1 MHLLGYL
8 GYEFYGKTNIRAEH
22 IEAQENSLVS
32 GFFLSGYIGKKYC
45 GRCGKLLQNR
55 EQSTNRESAYALDS
69 LSNIYF
75 SLSGQY
81 PSQDNQKIEFS
92 DIVGTDNNTSSYYG
106 IESKDDNKYCCVF
119 PDNISSFSIKSVD
132 YTKNESEDNTI
143 TINNVKQGFYESK
156 IVGINIPKN
165 LKIEPEAFYN
175 CSNLKIVVF
184 RGTKTEWYNNKYPTN
199 WIIKNPNEDC
209 SITIKI
215 GETEITINKNQYL
228 RIYLADETKLPEYE
242 LAPYYTNEQ
251 EFVYAECEKTDNEI
265 KIISHI
271 EDMGTSQMLL
281 MYCDFGEK
289 DIVINDNLSFTINT
303 VPVAWKTMEGYPLPE
318 ITKGVQLFVYQK
330 DENIC
335 YFYPE
340 YPYYQ

>member
-22 IEAQENSLVS
+22 TEVKEDNLDS
-32 GFFLSGYIGKKYC
+32 GFFLSGYTGKRYC
-45 GRCGKLLQNR
+45 GRCGKLIQDRILK
-55 EQSTNRESAYALDS
+55 SNRESICTLDS
-69 LSNIYF
+69 NQTVSF
-75 SLSGQY
+75 SLTRQY
-81 PSQDNQKIEFS
+81 PQIDPNINFS
-92 DIVGTDNNTSSYYG
+92 DIVGTDNNTNSYYYSTN
-106 IESKDDNKYCCVF
+106 EKDKDYCVVF
-119 PDNISSFSIKSVD
+119 PDTDTPFQILSVD
-132 YTKNESEDNTI
+132 YKKNEEEQTI
-143 TINNVKQGFYESK
+143 EIKTENQGFYESK

-199 WIIKNPNEDC
+199 WIVKKPNEIRQLM
-209 SITIKI
+209 ITI
-215 GETEITINKNQYL
+215 GETTIFINENQYL

-251 EFVYAECEKTDNEI
+251 EFVYAECTKTDNEI
-265 KIISHI
+265 KITSNV
-271 EDMGTSQMLL
+271 EDMGTSSMLL
-281 MYCDFGEK
+281 MYCDFGDT
-289 DIVINDNLSFTINT
+289 DIIINDDLKFTINNNQVT
-303 VPVAWKTMEGYPLPE
+303 WKTMEGYPLPE
-318 ITKGVQLFVYQK
+318 ITKGVQLFVYLK
-330 DENIC
+330 DANIC